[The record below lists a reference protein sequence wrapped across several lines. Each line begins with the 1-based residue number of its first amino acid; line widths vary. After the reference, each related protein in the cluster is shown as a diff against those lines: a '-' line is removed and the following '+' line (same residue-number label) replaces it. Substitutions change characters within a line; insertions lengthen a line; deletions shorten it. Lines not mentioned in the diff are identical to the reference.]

1 MNQKQ
6 TEERKIIIGCIYGE
20 HVLGNEV
27 LAKKYE
33 EMLKDYNIT
42 LRSAV

>member
-20 HVLGNEV
+20 YFLGNEV

-33 EMLKDYNIT
+33 EMLKELDSSIK
-42 LRSAV
+42 

>member
-20 HVLGNEV
+20 RVLGNEF

-33 EMLKDYNIT
+33 EMLKELDSS
-42 LRSAV
+42 LK

>member
-20 HVLGNEV
+20 RVLGNEV

-33 EMLKDYNIT
+33 EMLKELDSS
-42 LRSAV
+42 LK